1 MLNRRQFF
9 RAAAPIA
16 VAVSLAG
23 CSSSF
28 QQGVTSFADKLYTD
42 VNIVAAFLEN
52 LVKQV
57 VAKTIT
63 AAQAT
68 QAFLAKGQPY
78 VIASLK
84 IFVSL
89 AKLAA
94 QVGAANPSLGKN
106 ASFQTALGQATTLA
120 NNPIVQASVATN
132 AMPSDPLTIVNG
144 IIDIG
149 AQLYS
154 ISKGAASPTAAAATA

>member
-1 MLNRRQFF
+1 MNRRSFLT
-9 RAAAPIA
+9 AAAPLA
-16 VAVSLAG
+16 VAVSLGG
-23 CSSSF
+23 CSTSF
-28 QQGVTSFADKLYTD
+28 QNGVTGFADKLYND
-42 VNIVAAFLEN
+42 VMTVATFLEN

-68 QAFLAKGQPY
+68 QAFLVKGQPY
-78 VIASLK
+78 VIAAEK

-89 AKLAA
+89 VKLAG
-94 QVGAANPSLGKN
+94 QVSAANPSLGKN